1 MALFHVFGR
10 KWKKISTYLEGRD
23 TLQCRTHGQKHIMAL
38 KKLKLA
44 IQESMMGGAV
54 PNYTLCQLI
63 HKYENDRR
71 QLINQFP
78 VSIKVEGEN
87 KENQIQLQPNLL
99 PQYLLTEIEN
109 EQASKLNFSVKLE
122 HILAAIYKE
131 TLIQ

>member
-54 PNYTLCQLI
+54 QNYALCQLI

-109 EQASKLNFSVKLE
+109 
-122 HILAAIYKE
+122 
-131 TLIQ
+131 

>member
-1 MALFHVFGR
+1 
-10 KWKKISTYLEGRD
+10 
-23 TLQCRTHGQKHIMAL
+23 MAL
-38 KKLKLA
+38 KKLKLE
-44 IQESMMGGAV
+44 IQDSIMGGAV
-54 PNYTLCQLI
+54 PNYALCQLI

-109 EQASKLNFSVKLE
+109 KMASKLNFSVKLE
-122 HILAAIYKE
+122 HILAAIFNE
-131 TLIQ
+131 TQIQ